1 MVDLCLI
8 RHGMAE
14 ERGPAWPDDRLRPLT
29 SRGIAR
35 WRVGATGLLS
45 VFQPQVVLT
54 SPLVRARQTAE
65 ILAIAGGGLAIV
77 EVESLADDDMA
88 AVARDVLATRTKA
101 VAVVGH
107 EPWMSELLAW
117 ATAPGGGVYVDFK
130 KAAAALV
137 SFEGAPE
144 AGGGT
149 LKWFLS
155 PAVLRLLGERISPN
169 SPR

>member
-29 SRGIAR
+29 SLGIAR

-54 SPLVRARQTAE
+54 SPLVRSRQTAE

-77 EVESLADDDMA
+77 DVESLADGDMA
-88 AVARDVLATRTKA
+88 AVARDVKTTGANA

-107 EPWMSELLAW
+107 EPWMSQLLAR
-117 ATAPGGGVYVDFK
+117 AITPGSTMCVDFK
-130 KAAAALV
+130 KAATALV
-137 SFEGAPE
+137 SFDGPLEEGA
-144 AGGGT
+144 GT
-149 LKWFLS
+149 LRWFLS
-155 PAVLRLLGERISPN
+155 PAVLRQMGEAISPKR
-169 SPR
+169 SR